1 MSSDHLTLQAS
12 RREEFVN
19 IKRQII
25 LCMEELD
32 HTPDTSF
39 ERDVVC
45 EEEDAF
51 CLSLENI
58 AALQKLLQQV
68 MSLWNMAWDL
78 VSIESSSL
86 KRVTFFSPLRC
97 YIRTQCRLALT
108 DRCTDFS
115 VISES
120 SAISLCVT
128 N

>member
-1 MSSDHLTLQAS
+1 MSSDHLILQAS

-86 KRVTFFSPLRC
+86 KRVTFFSP
-97 YIRTQCRLALT
+97 
-108 DRCTDFS
+108 
-115 VISES
+115 
-120 SAISLCVT
+120 
-128 N
+128 